1 MKKIAL
7 FVAFM
12 LAFAVTS
19 CMDDNTYSVSVLMV
33 KSGVDGRNGFV
44 RIVDAGGTCQDTAQ
58 YWGSAAFASGQSLVT
73 IEQVGGGSYFA
84 CVFIDT
90 DNSSGIATASSVPEE
105 GDLWFNT
112 ADNIEVKDD
121 IYITVNEG
129 DWDTYH

>member
-7 FVAFM
+7 FAAF
-12 LAFAVTS
+12 LLVVSVVS
-19 CMDDNTYSVSVLMV
+19 CTEDTTYSVSVLMV

-44 RIVDAGGTCQDTAQ
+44 RLVDAGGTCQDSAQ
-58 YWGSAAFASGQSLVT
+58 YWGSTVFGSGQALVT
-73 IEQVGGGSYFA
+73 IEQVGSGSYFA

-90 DNSSGIATASSVPEE
+90 DTSSDITASSVPED

-112 ADNIEVKDD
+112 GDNIEVKDD